1 MSSAKWRLVRNSPP
15 IFTPLFSQF
24 NFLNML
30 SNVAVNSLGEM
41 VSPILGGPC
50 LTPLLMLIF
59 LFSLSRCTVTYGVPF
74 SHLFTELQ
82 ISAILNCTYL
92 QFKSLKFGYADDW
105 TLATQSNIFSHLE
118 STLSRDIGHLNEYF
132 DDWKLRL
139 NAKKTVATCFHLD
152 NKQAA
157 RKLKVT
163 LAGEVLVHDFAPKYL
178 GVTLDRSLTYRKHTE
193 NVRDKVK
200 SRCNI
205 ISKLAGTDWGAPA
218 PVLRTSAIA
227 LVYSVA

>member
-1 MSSAKWRLVRNSPP
+1 M
-15 IFTPLFSQF
+15 FTSW
-24 NFLNML
+24 
-30 SNVAVNSLGEM
+30 EYT
-41 VSPILGGPC
+41 VSWYR
-50 LTPLLMLIF
+50 TPERVLWLL
-59 LFSLSRCTVTYGVPF
+59 
-74 SHLFTELQ
+74 E
-82 ISAILNCTYL
+82 
-92 QFKSLKFGYADDW
+92 
-105 TLATQSNIFSHLE
+105 
-118 STLSRDIGHLNEYF
+118 
-132 DDWKLRL
+132 LRL

-218 PVLRTSAIA
+218 PVDPYFAHLLSPSYIRSQTIVRQYGEDVLMSSTLIRSLTSRCVPSQA
-227 LVYSVA
+227 LIKTNQHQLTACA

>member
-1 MSSAKWRLVRNSPP
+1 MPNNNHRLIASLISQRN
-15 IFTPLFSQF
+15 FRV
-24 NFLNML
+24 FLGNQVSRKRIL
-30 SNVAVNSLGEM
+30 KNGLPQGSVLAPSFVNVYISDLPA
-41 VSPILGGPC
+41 
-50 LTPLLMLIF
+50 
-59 LFSLSRCTVTYGVPF
+59 
-74 SHLFTELQ
+74 TE
-82 ISAILNCTYL
+82 
-92 QFKSLKFGYADDW
+92 SLKFGYADDW
-105 TLATQSNIFSHLE
+105 TLATQSKTFSHLE
-118 STLSRDIGHLNEYF
+118 STLSRNIGHLNEYF
-132 DDWKLRL
+132 DYWKLRL

-163 LAGEVLVHDFAPKYL
+163 LAGEVLVHDIAPPKYI
-178 GVTLDRSLTYRKHTE
+178 GVTLDRSMTYRKYTE

-227 LVYSVA
+227 LVYIRSQNIVCQYGEDVLMSSTLIRS

>member
-1 MSSAKWRLVRNSPP
+1 MVGLQKNHTRSAK
-15 IFTPLFSQF
+15 
-24 NFLNML
+24 
-30 SNVAVNSLGEM
+30 
-41 VSPILGGPC
+41 
-50 LTPLLMLIF
+50 
-59 LFSLSRCTVTYGVPF
+59 
-74 SHLFTELQ
+74 
-82 ISAILNCTYL
+82 
-92 QFKSLKFGYADDW
+92 KLKFGYADDW
-105 TLATQSNIFSHLE
+105 TLATQSKTFSHIE

-132 DDWKLRL
+132 DYWKLRL

-200 SRCNI
+200 SCCNI

-218 PVLRTSAIA
+218 PDLYFAHLLSPSYIRSQNIVCQYGEDVLMSSTLIRS
-227 LVYSVA
+227 